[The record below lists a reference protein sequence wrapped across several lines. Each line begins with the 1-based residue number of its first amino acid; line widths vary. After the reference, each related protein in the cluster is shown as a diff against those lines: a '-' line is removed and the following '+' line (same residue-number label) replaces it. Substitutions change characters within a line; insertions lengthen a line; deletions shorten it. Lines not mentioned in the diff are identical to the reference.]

1 MKPILIILLALFALL
16 QYELWFSPGGLRS
29 VWQLKNRVSEQM
41 ATNQQAQQTN
51 HALAADIADL
61 KRGNEAI
68 EERAR
73 NNLGMIKK
81 DETFYQVVNAKPSK
95 G

>member
-1 MKPILIILLALFALL
+1 MKPILIILLALFALM

-29 VWQLKNRVSEQM
+29 VWQLKNRIAEQM
-41 ATNQQAQQTN
+41 TTNQQAQQTN
-51 HALAADIADL
+51 RALAADIADL

-81 DETFYQVVNAKPSK
+81 DETFYQVVTTKKS
-95 G
+95 